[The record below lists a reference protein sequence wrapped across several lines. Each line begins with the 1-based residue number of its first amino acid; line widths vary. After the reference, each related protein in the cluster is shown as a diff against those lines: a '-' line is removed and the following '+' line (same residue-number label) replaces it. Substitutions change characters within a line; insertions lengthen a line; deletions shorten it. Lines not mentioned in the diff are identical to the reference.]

1 MSNKPFA
8 KALRFLLPVALIS
21 AILAGC
27 GSNPVQDDLISYLN
41 EDLRPLAD
49 EETEIMGI
57 YESITGENYADDE
70 SLYAEME
77 NLIPRYRDYVAK
89 VEEIRPET
97 DEVKELHELYITA
110 SNKQYNAM
118 VQISAALENQDVNL
132 VSEANG
138 KLDEARSGMREY
150 RNRLEALAKKHDVEF
165 EKK

>member
-1 MSNKPFA
+1 MSNQPFA

-27 GSNPVQDDLISYLN
+27 GSNPVQDDLIHYIN
-41 EDLRPLAD
+41 EEVLPLAD
-49 EETEIMGI
+49 EENAITGA
-57 YESITGENYADDE
+57 YESVTGENYVDDE
-70 SLYAEME
+70 SLYAELE
-77 NLIPRYRDYVAK
+77 TLIPKYRDYVAK
-89 VEEIRPET
+89 IEEINPET
-97 DEVKELHELYITA
+97 DEVKELHELYIAA

-150 RNRLEALAKKHDVEF
+150 RNRLEALAKEHDVEF
-165 EKK
+165 EK